1 MLCGACGFLGG
12 GIYRYACDAMRVFTR
27 GEDERGRLSAA
38 KEQLVPIDTAILGN
52 DGGVWGMGESRS
64 LLDSGVAGEGI

>member
-1 MLCGACGFLGG
+1 
-12 GIYRYACDAMRVFTR
+12 MRVFTR